1 MFFWDA
7 FFMKRLTFKEKF
19 CMHAF
24 LFFLIIF
31 CSFCSS
37 SALSALLDNI
47 SASAL

>member
-7 FFMKRLTFKEKF
+7 FFMKRLTFIKKNS
-19 CMHAF
+19 AF

-47 SASAL
+47 IASAL